1 MVTADDD
8 ACDILLD
15 AGETEHVTYDDIVQ
29 ARTVFE
35 WTGQPKSGK
44 PKHCRKKEVARS

>member
-1 MVTADDD
+1 MLVAAGDDS
-8 ACDILLD
+8 CEVLLD
-15 AGETEHVTYDDIVQ
+15 DGTAEHVTYDDIVQ

-44 PKHCRKKEVARS
+44 PNTGKKEVARS